1 MTSRSVDALP
11 CPRCRREVAL
21 PASACPYCGDALP
34 PGNLSAA
41 SHPSFG
47 RPGASWRQMIDQPWV
62 VLLLLFGVMGPLAIP
77 VLWKSRGFSAWAK
90 LGLSIAVI
98 VYIAALGAA
107 AWWAV
112 TLAWEAIRR
121 ATL

>member
-1 MTSRSVDALP
+1 
-11 CPRCRREVAL
+11 
-21 PASACPYCGDALP
+21 
-34 PGNLSAA
+34 
-41 SHPSFG
+41 
-47 RPGASWRQMIDQPWV
+47 MIDQPWV

-77 VLWKSRGFSAWAK
+77 VLWKSRGFSAWPK

-112 TLAWEAIRR
+112 TLAWDAIRN